1 VGPVLTADLVRATC
15 RAGQLHITPLAG
27 KQRTRAEEL
36 AAVFLSIAQAHTG
49 SAQHELKEAFAAV
62 DIAAREAKLAA
73 GLIKLIEDACEFEA
87 ESPVP
92 PRELRS
98 ELFTLAAA
106 ARRALSH
113 DQRFDRAAV
122 LQRAAAPHGLSAEQ
136 LQLAIYSD
144 LKSEHRLLRAPELA
158 ATQLLD
164 RYDLAQYQA
173 VLLRAVKIT
182 AHIYCPSAA
191 GYRDIFRKLKFR
203 RLLFQISPEPSGTY
217 RIDIDGPY
225 SLFDSVTK
233 YGLSLALMLPSLLA
247 ADRISIQ
254 ADLRWGKARTPVKFS
269 LERHATAR
277 DRDATPQP
285 AHLPEEVTALLDTFR
300 NARDG
305 WTVQPADTV
314 LDLPGVGL
322 CVPDLRFTH
331 ASGTHVFLEVLG
343 YWSRDAVWQRV
354 ELVNKGLAAKVLF
367 AASERLRV
375 SEQVL
380 ADHPSGA
387 LYVYKSSLSAKAVVE
402 HLERLRRA

>member
-1 VGPVLTADLVRATC
+1 MLTADLVRATC
-15 RAGQLHITPLAG
+15 RGGQLHVTPLAG
-27 KQRTRAEEL
+27 KQRARAEEL
-36 AAVFLSIAQAHTG
+36 AAAYLSIAVAHTG

-62 DIAAREAKLAA
+62 EVASREVKLAA

-92 PRELRS
+92 PRTLRS
-98 ELFTLAAA
+98 ELFTLAAMT
-106 ARRALSH
+106 RRGLTE
-113 DQRFDRAAV
+113 DQRFDRTALLERIAT
-122 LQRAAAPHGLSAEQ
+122 PHALSPQQLEQ
-136 LQLAIYSD
+136 ALYSD
-144 LKSEHRLLRAPELA
+144 LKSQHRLLSAPQLD

-182 AHIYCPSAA
+182 AHVSCASAA

-203 RLLFQISPEPSGTY
+203 RLLFQISPGPAGTY

-233 YGLSLALMLPSLLA
+233 YGLQLALMLPSLLG
-247 ADRISIQ
+247 ADRIAIQ
-254 ADLRWGKARTPVKFS
+254 ADLRWGKSKSPVKFN
-269 LERHATAR
+269 LERKGSPS
-277 DRDATPQP
+277 DRADA
-285 AHLPEEVTALLDTFR
+285 AHPPEEVAALLEAFQTP
-300 NARDG
+300 RDG
-305 WTVQPADTV
+305 WTAQPADTV

-322 CVPDLRFTH
+322 CVPDVRFTH
-331 ASGTHVFLEVLG
+331 TSGTHIFLEVLG

-354 ELVNKGLAAKVLF
+354 ELVQKGLAAKLLF

-387 LYVYKSSLSAKAVVE
+387 LYVYKSSLSAKALLD
-402 HLERLRRA
+402 HLERLRQA

>member
-1 VGPVLTADLVRATC
+1 VLTADLVRATC
-15 RAGQLHITPLAG
+15 RSGQLHVTPIAG
-27 KQRTRAEEL
+27 KLRARAEEL
-36 AAVFLSIAQAHTG
+36 AATYLSIATAHAG
-49 SAQHELKEAFAAV
+49 CAQHELKEAFAAV
-62 DIAAREAKLAA
+62 EVAPREVKLAA

-92 PRELRS
+92 PRILRS

-106 ARRALSH
+106 ARRGVSG
-113 DQRFDRAAV
+113 DQRFDRAA
-122 LQRAAAPHGLSAEQ
+122 LLEQAAQPHGLTAGE
-136 LQLAIYSD
+136 LQHAIYSD
-144 LKSEHRLLRAPELA
+144 LKSEHLLLRAPELDA
-158 ATQLLD
+158 AQLLE

-182 AHIYCPSAA
+182 AHVFCATPA

-203 RLLFQISPEPSGTY
+203 RLLFQIRPEPAGTY

-233 YGLSLALMLPSLLA
+233 YGLQLALMLPSLLG
-247 ADRISIQ
+247 ADRIAIQ
-254 ADLRWGKARTPVKFS
+254 ADLRWGKARAPVRFS
-269 LERHATAR
+269 LERKG
-277 DRDATPQP
+277 TPTGGSEP
-285 AHLPEEVTALLDTFR
+285 VHHPDEVQGLLDTFQS
-300 NARDG
+300 ARDG
-305 WTVQPADTV
+305 WTAQPADTV

-322 CVPDLRFTH
+322 CVPDVRFTH
-331 ASGTHVFLEVLG
+331 VSGTAIFLEVLG

-354 ELVNKGLAAKVLF
+354 ELVQKGLGSKILF

-375 SEQVL
+375 SEEVL

-402 HLERLRRA
+402 HLERLRRS